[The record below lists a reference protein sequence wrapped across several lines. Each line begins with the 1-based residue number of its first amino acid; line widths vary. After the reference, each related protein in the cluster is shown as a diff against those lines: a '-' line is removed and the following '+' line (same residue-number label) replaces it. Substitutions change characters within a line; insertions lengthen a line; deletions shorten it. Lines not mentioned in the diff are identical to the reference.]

1 VSEAG
6 PERIEKDV
14 VVVGSGGAGMTAA
27 TVAAGLGLDVLL
39 VEKTGYFGGTTALSG
54 GGVWVPCSAQARD
67 AGITDDLGDASRYV
81 EAVVGPTLRKDLLQ
95 AFLQNAPD
103 MVEHL
108 QARTAVK
115 FALQPGFADWH
126 PQAPGFS
133 ANGRLL
139 TPVEFSGRALGRYFA
154 QLRPPLATFNAPGGL
169 MIGLGDMGHA
179 ARFTRSFASFWHM
192 ARLAMRYG
200 FDRLRYPRGARLT
213 MGNALA
219 ARLLLSTVEA
229 GVDLWRDSPMERLIV
244 EDGAVKGVLVRR
256 GDQLVEVRARR
267 GVVLASG
274 GFSANPQMRHQYI
287 PYPEHH
293 VSIVPEGNTGDGL
306 AQALEAGAQFDGD
319 NLSNAGWVVV
329 SVLERPDGTLT
340 KFPHLFLD
348 RGKPGC
354 IAINAAGRRFGNEAT
369 TNLVQPMH
377 ETGSVPAHLICD
389 HRFIKTYGLGLVRP
403 GGFGLKRLIAAG
415 YVLTAPTLE
424 ALAAKIGAD
433 AAGLAETV
441 ARFNGYAASGVDP
454 DFHRG
459 ADKADAFMGDPEHRP
474 NPCLG
479 PIETAPFYAVKI
491 FPGDTT
497 TTVGLRVDA
506 KARVL
511 RADGAPIPGLHA
523 VGLDMNSLWRGRA
536 PGNGGNNTL
545 SLTFGYIAARALA
558 EGG

>member
-1 VSEAG
+1 VSAG
-6 PERIEKDV
+6 APTVILKDV

-27 TVAAGLGLDVLL
+27 TVAADLGLDVLL
-39 VEKTGYFGGTTALSG
+39 VEKTEYFGGATALSG
-54 GGVWVPCSAQARD
+54 GGIWVPCSPQARA
-67 AGITDDLGDASRYV
+67 AGITDDLDDAARYA
-81 EAVVGPTLRKDLLQ
+81 EAVIGPTLRKDLLQ
-95 AFLQNAPD
+95 AFLESAPA

-108 QARTAVK
+108 ETRTQVK
-115 FALQPGFADWH
+115 FALQQGFADWH

-139 TPVEFSGRALGRYFA
+139 TPVDFSGRAMGALFA
-154 QLRPPLATFNAPGGL
+154 VLRPPLSTFNAPGGL
-169 MIGLGDMGHA
+169 MIGLADMAHA
-179 ARFTRSFASFWHM
+179 ARFTKSFASFRHM
-192 ARLAMRYG
+192 AALAVRYG

-219 ARLLLSTVEA
+219 ARLLLSAAQA
-229 GVDLWRDSPMERLIV
+229 GVELWRDSAMEQLIV
-244 EDGAVKGVLVRR
+244 EDGAVKGVLVRKK
-256 GDQLVEVRARR
+256 GALVEVRARR

-274 GFSANPQMRHQYI
+274 GFSANAQMRHQYI
-287 PYPEHH
+287 PYAEHH

-306 AQALEAGAQFDGD
+306 AQALEAGAGFDGD

-329 SVLERPDGTLT
+329 SVLAKPDGSLI

-354 IAINAAGRRFGNEAT
+354 IAVNAQGKRFGNEAA

-389 HRFIKTYGLGLVRP
+389 HRFIKNYGLGLVRP
-403 GGFGLKRLIAAG
+403 GGFGLRRLIAAG
-415 YVLTAPTLE
+415 YVIAAPSLRD
-424 ALAAKIGAD
+424 LAARIGAD
-433 AAGLAETV
+433 SDGLSETV
-441 ARFNGYAASGVDP
+441 TRFNGYAASGVDP

-459 ADKADAFMGDPEHRP
+459 ADKADAFMGDLEHKP

-479 PIETAPFYAVKI
+479 PIGTAPFYAVKI

-511 RADGAPIPGLHA
+511 RADGKPIPGLHA

-558 EGG
+558 EAQ